1 MTLTLQRQRVG
12 SLTRLVGVDAA
23 RGIAL
28 LGMMAVHI
36 NPRLNAENDVST
48 SYLLVAGRAAA
59 LFAILAGVGLALASG
74 GQTPPRGKALAGV
87 SAGTAVRAAVLA
99 VIGLVLGAPE
109 SNVAVILVYYALL
122 FVVAIPFLGLRPAI
136 LLPLA
141 CGWALGSPVLSHVI
155 RSGMSAET
163 RSVPE
168 FGSLAEPGTLLTEL
182 TLTGY
187 YPVLQWT
194 AYILFG
200 LGVGRLN
207 LRSSRTCLKL
217 FVGGAALA
225 VAAKLVSSQL
235 LAAGGL
241 EALRAAGAGDA
252 PIRRLPVEVALQG
265 GFYGTTPTTSWW
277 WLAVSAPHSSS
288 SLDLLHTMGVAAG
301 ILGLTLLIATRASAL
316 LWPLAAIG
324 SMTLTL
330 YTLHVYLLAS
340 YVPRETPDAYLWH
353 VVIALAIAV
362 PWRTFVG
369 RGPLEAVANRASTN
383 VRDAVVSA
391 LGGRDPSLPPRD
403 QQQQAGADGS
413 QSGQSH

>member
-1 MTLTLQRQRVG
+1 M
-12 SLTRLVGVDAA
+12 LTRLVGVDAA

-36 NPRLNAENDVST
+36 NPRLDAEGNVST
-48 SYLLVAGRAAA
+48 SYLVAGGRASA

-74 GQTPPRGKALAGV
+74 GQTVPRGKALAGV

-99 VIGLVLGAPE
+99 VIGLALGAPE

-122 FVVAIPFLGLRPAI
+122 FVVAIPFLGLGPTV

-141 CGWALGSPVLSHVI
+141 FVWAIGSPVLSHLI
-155 RSGMSAET
+155 RSGMGVEP

-168 FGSLAEPGTLLTEL
+168 FDSLAEPGTLLTEL

-200 LGVGRLN
+200 LGLGRLN
-207 LRSSRTCLKL
+207 LRSIRTCVVL
-217 FVGGAALA
+217 FAGGATLA
-225 VAAKLVSSQL
+225 VAAKLVSWQL
-235 LAAGGL
+235 LASGGL

-252 PIRRLPVEVALQG
+252 PIQRFPLDVALQG

-277 WLAVSAPHSSS
+277 WLAVSAPHSASPF
-288 SLDLLHTMGVAAG
+288 DLLHTMGVAAG
-301 ILGLTLLIATRASAL
+301 VLGLMLLIATRARAL
-316 LWPLAAIG
+316 LWPLAAFG

-330 YTLHVYLLAS
+330 YSLHVYLLSSA
-340 YVPRETPDAYLWH
+340 VPRETPDAYVLH

-383 VRDAVVSA
+383 VRDAVMST

-403 QQQQAGADGS
+403 QQQQAGPDKS
-413 QSGQSH
+413 ESGQGH